1 MPARTARAWCTRR
14 ASGTDAGTRVT
25 LFADGDPGYSF
36 VSWSGTGLGSYSGAR
51 ETVAITPLGP
61 VQEIAHFVGQ
71 DPVTFHVIPAGS
83 GSILFDGSVYSNGQ
97 SLLLGTGTYPL
108 SADPAAG
115 WELVNWS
122 GSGSV
127 DLTSGNAT
135 IEGPSVINVTF
146 EPALELTVVTAPAG
160 CGSLAIAG
168 NIYGNGGA
176 NPLAQGLYP
185 FAALPCA
192 NFTLT
197 SIVATGGVT
206 MAAGRLS
213 VMGNGS
219 LIATF
224 SADAPSQTIPSSS
237 GTEGTIPLWIP
248 VLIAL
253 AAAAALLI
261 LLFATRRRKSP
272 PAPPAAEVAAP
283 VVAASAPTAID
294 TVVVPIV
301 DPRPPWS
308 EELPGGDPSTVTF
321 PV

>member
-1 MPARTARAWCTRR
+1 
-14 ASGTDAGTRVT
+14 
-25 LFADGDPGYSF
+25 
-36 VSWSGTGLGSYSGAR
+36 VSWSGTGPGSYSGTMG
-51 ETVAITPLGP
+51 TVAITVLGP
-61 VQEIAHFVGQ
+61 VQEIAHFAGQ

-97 SLLLGTGTYPL
+97 SLLMGSGTYPL
-108 SADPAAG
+108 SAEPAAG
-115 WELVNWS
+115 WDLVNWS

-127 DLTSGNAT
+127 ELTSGNAT

-146 EPALELTVVTAPAG
+146 APALELTVVTAPVG

-168 NIYGNGGA
+168 NVYGNGGA
-176 NPLAQGLYP
+176 IPLAQGLYT

-197 SIVATGGVT
+197 SLVATGGVI

-224 SADAPSQTIPSSS
+224 SADALSQPITSGS

-261 LLFATRRRKSP
+261 LLFATRRRKGP
-272 PAPPAAEVAAP
+272 PAPPAAEAP
-283 VVAASAPTAID
+283 APLGAASSPTAFDPIS
-294 TVVVPIV
+294 VPVV

-308 EELPGGDPSTVTF
+308 EEPPGGDPSTVTF

>member
-1 MPARTARAWCTRR
+1 M
-14 ASGTDAGTRVT
+14 G
-25 LFADGDPGYSF
+25 
-36 VSWSGTGLGSYSGAR
+36 
-51 ETVAITPLGP
+51 TVAITVLGQ
-61 VQEIAHFVGQ
+61 VQEIAHFAGQ

-97 SLLLGTGTYPL
+97 SLLMGSGTYPL
-108 SADPAAG
+108 SAEPAAG

-122 GSGSV
+122 GSGSA

-146 EPALELTVVTAPAG
+146 VPALELTVVTAPVG

-168 NIYGNGGA
+168 NVYGNGGA
-176 NPLAQGLYP
+176 IPLAQGVYT

-197 SIVATGGVT
+197 SLVATGGVI

-224 SADAPSQTIPSSS
+224 SADVPSQPITSSS
-237 GTEGTIPLWIP
+237 GTAGTIPLWIP

-261 LLFATRRRKSP
+261 LLFATRQRKSP
-272 PAPPAAEVAAP
+272 PTPPAVEAPTPFVAAF
-283 VVAASAPTAID
+283 APTPID
-294 TVVVPIV
+294 PIV
-301 DPRPPWS
+301 APIADPRPPWS
-308 EELPGGDPSTVTF
+308 EELPGGGPSTVTF